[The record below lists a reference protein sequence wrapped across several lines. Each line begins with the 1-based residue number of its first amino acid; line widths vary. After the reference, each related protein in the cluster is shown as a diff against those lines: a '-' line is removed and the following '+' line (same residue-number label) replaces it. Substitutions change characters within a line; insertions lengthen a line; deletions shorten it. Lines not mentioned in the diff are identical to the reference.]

1 MTTLAPPT
9 ASQDAAP
16 KPISLEREVHVLGH
30 RIAAEQA
37 RAPRSAGRALEDRGM
52 ELLSRDPQLRAA
64 LFRLVDVAPAC
75 ATPREL
81 ADHLAA
87 LLGEVERRRVPVSA
101 ARRASVRPIAG
112 RVVGRAA
119 GIAVHKMAQRFIVGD
134 GPADAVP
141 ALARL
146 WRGGA
151 AASVDL
157 LGEATVTAAEADRY
171 TARCDEALRTLAAAA
186 RDWPAGSPLL
196 ERDSAG
202 VLPRANLS
210 VKVSAMTPHVRAD
223 APALGVADA
232 AGRLR
237 GLLRTAREAGA
248 HVHIDMES
256 MDTRELIT
264 DLVMEVLAEPEF
276 RDGPSAG
283 LVLQAYL
290 RDADAE
296 LTRLLD
302 WAAAAGR
309 SLPFTIRL
317 VKGAY
322 WEHETIDAQQ
332 RGWTPPVFE
341 AKADSD
347 RSFERLTRRLL
358 DARVGGIPIRPAIA
372 SHNLRSLAHAIAYS
386 RHLGAPDRDLELQ
399 VLRGLGDDLQHALS
413 TLGLRVRTYCP
424 AGDLVAGMSYLVRRL
439 LENTSN
445 DSFLLSRARGADLDR
460 LLVAP

>member
-1 MTTLAPPT
+1 MTTLAPP
-9 ASQDAAP
+9 AAAP
-16 KPISLEREVHVLGH
+16 DAVPKSVSLEPEVRALGH

-37 RAPRSAGRALEDRGM
+37 RAPRGAGRTFEDRGM

-75 ATPREL
+75 ASPREL
-81 ADHLAA
+81 AEHLAA
-87 LLGEVERRRVPVSA
+87 LLGEVDRQRPPVSTARRVSSRPV
-101 ARRASVRPIAG
+101 AG
-112 RVVGRAA
+112 RAVGRAA
-119 GIAVHKMAQRFIVGD
+119 GIAVHKMAQRFIVGES
-134 GPADAVP
+134 PADAVP

-146 WRGGA
+146 WRAGA

-157 LGEATVTAAEADRY
+157 LGEATVTAAEADHY
-171 TARCDEALRTLAAAA
+171 TARCDEALRTLAVAA
-186 RDWPAGSPLL
+186 RAWPERPMLEADGAG
-196 ERDSAG
+196 G
-202 VLPRANLS
+202 IPRVNLS

-223 APALGVADA
+223 APELGIADA
-232 AGRLR
+232 AARLR
-237 GLLRTAREAGA
+237 GLLRTAKEAGA
-248 HVHIDMES
+248 HLHIDMES
-256 MDTRELIT
+256 MDSRELINE
-264 DLVMEVLAEPEF
+264 LVMTLLSEPEF

-283 LVLQAYL
+283 IVLQAYL
-290 RDADAE
+290 RDSDE
-296 LTRLLD
+296 QLTRLLD
-302 WAAAAGR
+302 WVASGGR

-322 WEHETIDAQQ
+322 WEHETVDAQQ
-332 RGWTPPVFE
+332 HGWTPPVWE
-341 AKADSD
+341 HKVESD

-358 DARVGGIPIRPAIA
+358 DARPLVRPAIA
-372 SHNLRSLAHAIAYS
+372 SHNVRSLAHAIAYS
-386 RHLGAPDRDLELQ
+386 RHLGAPDCDLELQ

-413 TLGLRVRTYCP
+413 ALGLRVRTYCP